1 MHVYSLRW
9 LYKIHQQ
16 QGQISQV
23 GHCSPK
29 AIIIA
34 HPHSYNM
41 YVANVRIIPIAIEII
56 KNPLRLKC
64 NLRACIANFKNF
76 PRAYLQLPSDNM
88 LHMLPVFGTVF

>member
-1 MHVYSLRW
+1 MAIKYTNNKARFPRW
-9 LYKIHQQ
+9 
-16 QGQISQV
+16 

-29 AIIIA
+29 AIIIV

-41 YVANVRIIPIAIEII
+41 CVANVRIIPIAIEIL

-76 PRAYLQLPSDNM
+76 PRAYLQLPSNNM
-88 LHMLPVFGTVF
+88 LHMLPVFGTAF